1 LGYTLSTLS
10 GGITNQISS
19 SMMNYVAGVALN
31 GVLIMSSS
39 SGFHDPYFPKTWT
52 HNAPTADNPDSCMGR
67 TTTTSGS
74 IVAGSYHYK
83 MLTPCILESINVVQ
97 GQLCSVTDGCKSDK

>member
-1 LGYTLSTLS
+1 
-10 GGITNQISS
+10 
-19 SMMNYVAGVALN
+19 MMNYVAGVALN

-52 HNAPTADNPDSCMGR
+52 HSSGSKPALTADDPDSCMGR
-67 TTTTSGS
+67 TTATSGS